1 MLYSILST
9 RRYFMKDYVYITGHK
24 NPDTDSIC
32 AALAYA
38 EFKNK
43 TQNTQAIP
51 VRLGDI
57 SRETKFIL
65 DYFGIEAPKLIDTV
79 KVQVEDLKI
88 DNIAP
93 VSPEISIKMAWS
105 LMKKNNAKTLPVV
118 NDDNGLIG
126 LVSVSNLTSTYMD
139 VWDNTIL
146 AKSNTKL
153 ENIMDTLSANLVY
166 MHGDSPTFNGK
177 IIVTAMHPSTI
188 ETLIEEGDIA
198 ICGDRLDTQELI
210 LKSKASLLILTG
222 NHEVEEGIIEKAKEG
237 GCTILR
243 TPFDS
248 FTAARLITQS
258 IPVSYVMAKDNLIS
272 FSTDDFVEDIKD
284 IMLETRYRSY
294 PVLDGENHVIGSI
307 SRYHL
312 ISQNRKKVILL
323 DHNERSQSVHGLED
337 AEIVEVIDHHRIAD
351 VQTGN
356 PIYFRNEPVGSTST
370 IVASIFFE
378 NGIRPSKKIAGL
390 LCAAIISDTL
400 LFKSPTATNVDK
412 INLKRLAE
420 IADLDVEKFAKDMFK
435 AGTSLKDKTPDQI
448 FHQDFKAFTINNM
461 KIGVAQ
467 AGTMD
472 LENFYPIK
480 QDMLA
485 LMEKKATE
493 NGFTLLIL
501 MLTDILKGGSE
512 FLVVGEQKDLVSR
525 AFNVKLQGNCIYLP
539 GIISRKKQVIPPITT
554 AINTMN

>member
-1 MLYSILST
+1 
-9 RRYFMKDYVYITGHK
+9 MKDYVYITGHR

-32 AALAYA
+32 SAIAYA

-43 TQNTQAIP
+43 TQKVNAIP

-65 DYFGIEAPKLIDTV
+65 DYFGVEPPRLIDTV
-79 KVQVEDLKI
+79 KVQVEDLNI
-88 DNIAP
+88 DTIAP
-93 VSPEISIKMAWS
+93 VSPEISIKMAWA
-105 LMKKNNAKTLPVV
+105 LMKQNNSKTLPVV
-118 NDDNGLIG
+118 NEDNNLIG

-146 AKSNTKL
+146 SKSNTKL
-153 ENIMDTLSANLVY
+153 ENIMDTLAAAAIYV
-166 MHGDSPTFNGK
+166 HGASPTFHGK

-188 ETLIEEGDIA
+188 ESLIEEGDIA
-198 ICGDRLDTQELI
+198 ICGDRLDTQEII
-210 LKSKASLLILTG
+210 LKSKASLLIITG
-222 NHEVEEGIIEKAKEG
+222 KHDVEESIIEKAKEV
-237 GCTILR
+237 GCTILS
-243 TPFDS
+243 TPYDS

-258 IPVSYVMAKDNLIS
+258 IPVSYVMAKDNLVS
-272 FSTDDFVEDIKD
+272 FSTEDFVEDIKD

-294 PVLDGENHVIGSI
+294 PVLDKDNQVIGSI

-312 ISQNRKKVILL
+312 ISQNKKKVILL
-323 DHNERSQSVHGLED
+323 DHNEKTQSVHGLED
-337 AEIVEVIDHHRIAD
+337 AEVVEIIDHHRIAD

-378 NGIRPSKKIAGL
+378 NGIRPSKKVAGL

-400 LFKSPTATNVDK
+400 LFKSPTATNVDR

-420 IADLDVEKFAKDMFK
+420 IANIDVDKFAKEMFK

-448 FHQDFKAFTINNM
+448 FHQDFKTFTLNNM
-461 KIGVAQ
+461 KVGVSQ

-480 QDMLA
+480 DEMIA
-485 LMEKKATE
+485 LMEKKALE
-493 NGFTLLIL
+493 NGFSLLIL

-512 FLVVGEQKDLVSR
+512 FLVVGEEKDLVSR
-525 AFNVKLQGNCIYLP
+525 AFNVKLQGCSVYLP
-539 GIISRKKQVIPPITT
+539 GVISRKKQVIPPLTA
-554 AINTMN
+554 AINTMK